1 MGDVVYLDEYRKI
14 RNKGRGYK
22 DLIWSYVQDIKQDRE
37 RHLTSMRN
45 LVRVFLPK
53 TNEALVIEGVAGTIE
68 IRDVNGNLYMSSNDI
83 ADLSQYMLSYEDAV
97 IRAIIRVSPKTII
110 LRKSDQMPVDVYDS
124 LREVFADR
132 IQIED

>member
-1 MGDVVYLDEYRKI
+1 MGDIVYLDEYRRTK
-14 RNKGRGYK
+14 NKGKGYK
-22 DLIWSYVQDIKQDRE
+22 NLIWSYIREIKKDRQ
-37 RHLTSMRN
+37 RHLASMRN
-45 LVRVFLPK
+45 LVRIFLPK
-53 TNEALVIEGVAGTIE
+53 TNDILIVEGVSGAVE
-68 IRDVNGNLYMSSNDI
+68 IKDVKGNLYMSSNDI